1 VSADS
6 LDFDKGLTGVN
17 CILEEVFENYCALGS
32 SIAELVRRRH
42 EEAVVPAVRIGYGI
56 VLAIAG
62 APIGMISL
70 TAGGVIFNVGATI
83 AASLLPAGAPAQV
96 VAKLYFRDPGRKEI
110 MQMETDIME
119 RQLPNAKEGIDKV
132 LSELKRAGFKVV
144 DVNPFLDDLPTI
156 NHAEEAYE

>member
-1 VSADS
+1 
-6 LDFDKGLTGVN
+6 
-17 CILEEVFENYCALGS
+17 
-32 SIAELVRRRH
+32 
-42 EEAVVPAVRIGYGI
+42 
-56 VLAIAG
+56 
-62 APIGMISL
+62 MISL